1 MWLFDGYESWSLIL
15 SLRMSE
21 QGAKEIKRIYETKKK
36 EVTGDW
42 RKWHKGDL
50 HNILH

>member
-1 MWLFDGYESWSLIL
+1 
-15 SLRMSE
+15 MSE

-36 EVTGDW
+36 EAIGGWRRW
-42 RKWHKGDL
+42 RKEDL